1 MKKLILLII
10 TLVLFLN
17 LSAQTTYFDKL
28 YGFEKLKNNT
38 LANTFVHKA
47 IEYDSNFVFLNL
59 IFKPNITK
67 VTNFLTIDKRNG
79 EIINQKIFG
88 DTTVNYQV
96 VQFNFSKKT
105 LDNNIIC
112 SGIYFKIE
120 GSDTIYYP
128 ILYKINP
135 RGDTLW
141 TKKLNHQKFATN
153 FEPRDIIVTK
163 DGGFILGS
171 SIYNYNNGT
180 HTASQYDFWIYK
192 TDSLGN
198 KEWEKRIG
206 NSNINDFEV
215 KIAEAQDGYVMTGYK
230 KKVGGEYLYGYVH
243 KIDKIG
249 NTIWQR
255 DFEPN
260 IYENYIV
267 GIHATKEGSQFYLCG
282 GTEQDVAC
290 TDAQCSKASLIK
302 IDNDGKIIWDK
313 RYFSS
318 YSSTGIAYNV
328 FYDCEEL
335 TNNNIILAGGSSE
348 TMYNND
354 GGMIMEVNSQG
365 DSLWSRIYDKNA
377 WNGLDALFGVT
388 PCKDNGFLFTGT
400 ALDTSAV
407 AEGGYPIYKAWLLK
421 TDSLGCSVPGCA
433 TGTSI
438 GEIEQK
444 VNLFELLP
452 NPATN
457 YIKLNFKTSITGS
470 LQITDITGKPIVSEK
485 LLNVNSWETDIS
497 KLSSGIYLVSVLDQN
512 NVKSTQRLVVMR

>member
-1 MKKLILLII
+1 M
-10 TLVLFLN
+10 
-17 LSAQTTYFDKL
+17 

-38 LANTFVHKA
+38 IYNNYSYKA
-47 IEYDSNFVFLNL
+47 IEFDSNFVLYYLSLRPSLTKFTNILNVD
-59 IFKPNITK
+59 K
-67 VTNFLTIDKRNG
+67 VTGNVISQKIIGDSN
-79 EIINQKIFG
+79 IINQIFSLEKI
-88 DTTVNYQV
+88 
-96 VQFNFSKKT
+96 SKTK
-105 LDNNIIC
+105 DNNIIC
-112 SGIYFKIE
+112 LGGLYKIT
-120 GSDTIYYP
+120 GLDTIYQA
-128 ILYKINP
+128 ILYKVKPN
-135 RGDTLW
+135 GDTIW
-141 TKKLNHQKFATN
+141 TKSYKNKYTADFNIRCLLPTN
-153 FEPRDIIVTK
+153 
-163 DGGFILGS
+163 DGGFISGFCVFD
-171 SIYNYNNGT
+171 YNSKTQNY
-180 HTASQYDFWIYK
+180 SQYDFWILK

-206 NSNINDFEV
+206 NTNINDFEV
-215 KIAEAQDGYVMTGYK
+215 KIAEAKDGYVMTGYK

-260 IYENYIV
+260 EYNNFFSSIIESKNGNY
-267 GIHATKEGSQFYLCG
+267 YLCG
-282 GTEQDVAC
+282 GTNETSGCIDQQCNRARVLKI
-290 TDAQCSKASLIK
+290 TDNGNILWDKKYLTSYTDTLTYYNEFYDMEELLNGDIIIAGTTSQTTIVGQASLIFK
-302 IDNDGKIIWDK
+302 I
-313 RYFSS
+313 
-318 YSSTGIAYNV
+318 
-328 FYDCEEL
+328 
-335 TNNNIILAGGSSE
+335 
-348 TMYNND
+348 
-354 GGMIMEVNSQG
+354 NSQG
-365 DSLWSRIYDKNA
+365 DSLWSRIYDKN
-377 WNGLDALFGVT
+377 NGIDYFSGVT

-433 TGTSI
+433 TDTPI
-438 GEIEQK
+438 EEIEQK

-497 KLSSGIYLVSVLDQN
+497 KLSSGIYLVSVIDQN